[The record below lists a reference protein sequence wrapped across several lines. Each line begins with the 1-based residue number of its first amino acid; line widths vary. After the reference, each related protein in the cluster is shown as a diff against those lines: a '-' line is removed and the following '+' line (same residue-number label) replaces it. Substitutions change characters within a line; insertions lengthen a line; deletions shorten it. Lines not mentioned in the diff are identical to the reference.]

1 MLAKLIVH
9 GGDRRE
15 AIAKMLS
22 AMGEVIIGGVDTNV
36 DYQFEI
42 LSNEDYQAGDINVD
56 FLKNHEIGGV
66 KIEE

>member
-1 MLAKLIVH
+1 
-9 GGDRRE
+9 
-15 AIAKMLS
+15 MLS

-36 DYQFEI
+36 DYQFAI
-42 LSNEDYQAGDINVD
+42 LSNEDYQAGNVNVD